1 MFGFPALLAANAIG
15 IVFFCLYMLYAAVI
29 ILFVVCTFMGALGM
43 LAIHNC
49 LRPVR
54 LQV

>member
-1 MFGFPALLAANAIG
+1 MFGFLALLAANTIG
-15 IVFFCLYMLYAAVI
+15 IVVLCLYMLYAVVI

-43 LAIHNC
+43 LAIRDC